1 MAGNA
6 DALKNAQGDLRIESV
21 TKRFGDFVA
30 VDDLSLVV
38 PRGSFFALLGP
49 SGCGKTTMLRMIAGL
64 EQPTL
69 GRVLIGETD
78 LTGSRPYER
87 PVNTVFQSYA
97 LFPHLTIRDNVAF
110 GPKRR
115 KAADAE
121 KQADEALALVQLSH
135 LAARKP
141 AQLSGGQQQRVAV
154 ARAIV
159 NRPEVLLLDEPLGAL
174 DLKLRRQMQIELK
187 RIQSEVGLTFV
198 HVTHDQEEAMTMA
211 DTVAVMNEGRIEQMG
226 PPEILYDLPRT
237 PFVANFLGQT
247 NLIPVTYGGRDGEW
261 QRVSASGRTFQVA
274 AGRTNE
280 TSGALALGVRPEKVR
295 IHETEPDGRAGLTS
309 VIGPGTVAD
318 VSFTGVSTQY
328 LVDVPGFGRWGV
340 FEQNLDVERIDTRVG
355 DTAWLSWDAGHSF
368 VVTGGE
374 ELHAGMETIDEAA
387 P

>member
-247 NLIPVTYGGRDGEW
+247 NLIPVTSGGRDGEW

-295 IHETEPDGRAGLTS
+295 IHETEPDGRGGLTS

>member
-121 KQADEALALVQLSH
+121 KQADEALALVQL
-135 LAARKP
+135 
-141 AQLSGGQQQRVAV
+141 
-154 ARAIV
+154 
-159 NRPEVLLLDEPLGAL
+159 
-174 DLKLRRQMQIELK
+174 
-187 RIQSEVGLTFV
+187 
-198 HVTHDQEEAMTMA
+198 
-211 DTVAVMNEGRIEQMG
+211 
-226 PPEILYDLPRT
+226 
-237 PFVANFLGQT
+237 
-247 NLIPVTYGGRDGEW
+247 
-261 QRVSASGRTFQVA
+261 
-274 AGRTNE
+274 
-280 TSGALALGVRPEKVR
+280 
-295 IHETEPDGRAGLTS
+295 
-309 VIGPGTVAD
+309 
-318 VSFTGVSTQY
+318 
-328 LVDVPGFGRWGV
+328 
-340 FEQNLDVERIDTRVG
+340 
-355 DTAWLSWDAGHSF
+355 
-368 VVTGGE
+368 
-374 ELHAGMETIDEAA
+374 
-387 P
+387 

>member
-274 AGRTNE
+274 AARTNE